1 MKETA
6 SLGIK
11 LLCGFLGLLFFLL
24 AAFCTITGIYMAGMG
39 YFESMPDTFTDS
51 YEFEII
57 TDELGIGLIRF
68 NLDYSSYT
76 EGEVVYYDYHRDDY
90 PSGFYYTVSL
100 LSDLGDT
107 RVFSNFESLPDK
119 ELYSD
124 VKYANI
130 TYVIKTG
137 ETLFEH
143 ELNYWQNGTALTD
156 ADLTNLDF
164 RIDYWVDTEV
174 SSTSSYGLARSF
186 YSCMSYLKGNVVALG
201 ILGYIGLF
209 ACLIFLFLGVG
220 RRGGELYLNFFDRM
234 PWGISAL
241 ISLIPG
247 GVGIALLTL
256 IHDLLGHSSS
266 NLVFIILLGA
276 LAAAVLFYISFVTF
290 LSTTIARLKNR
301 SFIKTTLI
309 YYLFSAIGKGAYKL
323 GVVWRTAL
331 LWGGLLA
338 FIFIC
343 HWEFRYDWSMSV
355 ILSFFS
361 CLLIF
366 CLVIWGAIQL
376 KHVRKGAD
384 ALAKGH
390 LDKKTET
397 FGLTGDYRS
406 LASDLNMINQ
416 SISLAVEERMKS
428 ERLKTELIT
437 NVSHDVKTP
446 LTSIINYVD
455 LLKKEELPTDQ
466 AREYLA
472 ILDRQSQRLKKML
485 DDLTEASKAATGNI
499 EPKREEVDLSELLLQ
514 SIGEYAEKM
523 GAANLDCILEKP
535 DEPVIITADGT
546 LVWRCV
552 NNLLSNMTKY
562 SMPGT
567 RAYVTLEDKGSYVS
581 IIFRNVSR
589 DRIKVSPEELT
600 ERFVRGDSSRNSE
613 GSGLGLAIVKSFAEL
628 MKGYFGLTVDGD
640 LFKAELRFNKE

>member
-1 MKETA
+1 MKKTA
-6 SLGIK
+6 SLGVK
-11 LLCGFLGLLFFLL
+11 LHCGFFGLLFFLI
-24 AAFCTITGIYMAGMG
+24 AAFCTLTGIYMGGMG
-39 YFESMPDTFTDS
+39 YFEDMPDTFTES
-51 YEFEII
+51 YEFEVV

-76 EGEVVYYDYHRDDY
+76 EGEVAYYDYRRDDY
-90 PSGFYYTVSL
+90 PSGFYYTISL
-100 LSDLGDT
+100 LTDLEDT
-107 RVFSNFESLPDK
+107 HVFSNFESLPDK

-130 TYVIKTG
+130 TYVTKTG
-137 ETLFEH
+137 ETIFEH
-143 ELNYWQNGTALTD
+143 ELNYWQHGTALTD
-156 ADLTNLDF
+156 ADLINLDF
-164 RIDYWVDTEV
+164 RIDYWVDTDV
-174 SSTSSYGLARSF
+174 SATSAYGIVKNF
-186 YSCMSYLKGNVVALG
+186 YNLMSYLGGYIVAIG
-201 ILGYIGLF
+201 ILAYVLLF
-209 ACLIFLFLGVG
+209 VCLVLLFCGVG
-220 RRGGELYLNFFDRM
+220 KRDGKLYLNFFDRM

-241 ISLIPG
+241 ISLIPA

-256 IHDLLGHSSS
+256 IHDLIDYSAS

-276 LAAAVLFYISFVTF
+276 LAVAVLFYISLVTF

-301 SFIKTTLI
+301 AFIKTTFI
-309 YYLFSAIGKGAYKL
+309 YYLFSSIGKGAYKL
-323 GVVWRTAL
+323 SIVWRTAL
-331 LWGGLLA
+331 LWGGLL
-338 FIFIC
+338 FFVFLC
-343 HWEFRYDWSMSV
+343 HWGFRYDWDMTV
-355 ILSFFS
+355 IVAFLS
-361 CLLIF
+361 CLGIF
-366 CLVIWGAIQL
+366 CLVIWDALQL
-376 KHVRKGAD
+376 RHLRKCAD
-384 ALAKGH
+384 ALAKGN

-397 FGLTGDYRS
+397 FGLTGDYRKV
-406 LASDLNMINQ
+406 ASDLNMINQ

-455 LLKKEELPTDQ
+455 LLKKEELPTEE
-466 AREYLA
+466 AKEYLA

-535 DEPVIITADGT
+535 DDPVVITADGT

-567 RAYVTLEDKGSYVS
+567 RAYVTLEDKGTYVS

-600 ERFVRGDSSRNSE
+600 ERFVRGDASRNSE